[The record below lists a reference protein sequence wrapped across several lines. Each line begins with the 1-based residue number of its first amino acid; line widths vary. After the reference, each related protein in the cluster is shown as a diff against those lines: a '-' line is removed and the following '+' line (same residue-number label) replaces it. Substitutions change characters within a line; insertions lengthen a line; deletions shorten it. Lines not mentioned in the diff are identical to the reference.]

1 MKRMLHGPWAPAFF
15 SLALLSSAPLSLGCG
30 SAQPPKELVEA
41 RAAYQRAESGVAG
54 KLAPAQVHV
63 AKKSLDDAE
72 RAFDDRGDEPD
83 VRDKAY
89 VALRKAQIAEA
100 RAGALGADQ
109 QKSLAQKEV
118 GQATQTELHATK
130 KALEETKNKLAMEQ
144 QQRVDLERRNK
155 EALEQL
161 AKLAAIKEESR
172 GTVITISGAVLCP
185 SNQSGLLP
193 GAISALDN
201 VVTTLKAAPD
211 RDVVV
216 EGHTDAQGARGY
228 NMDLGLKR
236 AESVR
241 AHFVSRGIQPERVK
255 AAGIGPDRPISDNK
269 TPEGRAQN
277 RRVEIIVSPP
287 ERK

>member
-1 MKRMLHGPWAPAFF
+1 MTRCVIHFRMA
-15 SLALLSSAPLSLGCG
+15 SIMLALAAVACG
-30 SAQPPKELVEA
+30 GAQPPKELVEA
-41 RAAYQRAESGVAG
+41 RAAYQRAESGQAG
-54 KLAPAQVHV
+54 KAVPAQVHD
-63 AKKSLDDAE
+63 AKKALDEAD
-72 RAFDDRGDEPD
+72 RAFDDKGDEPE

-100 RAGALGADQ
+100 KGGAAIAEQ
-109 QKSLAQKEV
+109 QRIQAQKDM
-118 GQATQTELHATK
+118 GITTQTELQTTRR
-130 KALEETKNKLAMEQ
+130 ALEETRGKLQQEQ
-144 QQRVDLERRNK
+144 VSRAEAERRSK

-172 GTVITISGAVLCP
+172 GTVITISGAVLFP
-185 SNQSGLLP
+185 SNQSVLLP

-211 RDVVV
+211 RDVIV

-228 NMDLGLKR
+228 NMDLALKR

-241 AHFVSRGIQPERVK
+241 QHFISRGIQPERVK

>member
-1 MKRMLHGPWAPAFF
+1 MKASF
-15 SLALLSSAPLSLGCG
+15 SFSASLSSIALVLGLAACG
-30 SAQPPKELVEA
+30 AGAPPKELVEA
-41 RAAYQRAESGVAG
+41 RAAYQRAETGLAG
-54 KLAPAQVHV
+54 KVAPAQVHV
-63 AKKSLDDAE
+63 AKKALDEAE
-72 RAFDDRGDEPD
+72 RAFDDKGDEPH

-100 RAGALGADQ
+100 RAGATNADNQ
-109 QKSLAQKEV
+109 RMQAQKDMGVTTQSEL
-118 GQATQTELHATK
+118 ATTK
-130 KALEETKNKLAMEQ
+130 KALEETRTKLQQEQ
-144 QQRVDLERRNK
+144 TSRAEAERRSK

-172 GTVITISGAVLCP
+172 GTVITINGAVLFP
-185 SNQSGLLP
+185 SNQSVLLP

-211 RDVVV
+211 REVLV
-216 EGHTDAQGARGY
+216 EGHTDAQGARAY
-228 NMDLGLKR
+228 NMDLALKR

-241 AHFVSRGIQPERVK
+241 QHFLSRGIQPERVK
-255 AAGIGPDRPISDNK
+255 AAGIGPDRPVSDNK
-269 TPEGRAQN
+269 SPEGRAQN